1 MRANRNLPVSEAD
14 GEVLEHPLP
23 ICLELRR
30 NRLRAGHQ
38 PSGQSA
44 RSNAIPIGDFDGDD
58 RRIVTGRALVQA
70 AAVGAPRSVRR
81 DPDLLVD
88 HVLHCCLPDGAGAR
102 REEDVVLLA
111 ARFDET

>member
-1 MRANRNLPVSEAD
+1 MRRGFWFVAGAGTGVYVMIRARRAA
-14 GEVLEHPLP
+14 EVVV
-23 ICLELRR
+23 
-30 NRLRAGHQ
+30 A
-38 PSGQSA
+38 
-44 RSNAIPIGDFDGDD
+44 
-58 RRIVTGRALVQA
+58 VVQA